1 MTETERIYRL
11 TSSGRHAWETQDL
24 SVPEDYRRI
33 LWLMDLYG
41 KDAVVGKILDRY
53 PAKVLNEWLS
63 EMETL
68 GLIEP
73 APGGSNSGSAF
84 FMRKAGRTPA
94 EDLVNLLRS
103 GNPASEHLTHT
114 GAYIAADRLSMRPAP
129 HKLPTETVVLVV
141 EDDPDQLALAEVR
154 VGMAGYKVRL
164 AISVTAFLHS
174 LLDDGAPDL
183 LLLDVTLPDGNGF
196 DLLAKIRRHAILGS
210 LPIVMLTAENKP
222 EDVGRGLL
230 LGADGYIIKPYTKT
244 IVGDVIR
251 RVLRHDEIVKP
262 AAGH

>member
-1 MTETERIYRL
+1 MKGTERIYRL
-11 TSSGRHAWETQDL
+11 TSSGREAWESQDL

-41 KDAVVGKILDRY
+41 KDTVVGKVLDRY
-53 PAKVLNEWLS
+53 PAKVLNEWLA

-73 APGGSNSGSAF
+73 AQGGPDAGSAF
-84 FMRKAGRTPA
+84 AIKEADRTA
-94 EDLVNLLRS
+94 AADLVSLLRS

-114 GAYIAADRLSMRPAP
+114 GAYIAADRLSLRPAP
-129 HKLPTETVVLVV
+129 TKLPPETVVLVV

-154 VGMAGYKVRL
+154 VSMAGYKVRL

-183 LLLDVTLPDGNGF
+183 LLLDVTLQEIDVLRGQGESM
-196 DLLAKIRRHAILGS
+196 LLIMKEGQIVKDFKGGEHHVRHAS
-210 LPIVMLTAENKP
+210 
-222 EDVGRGLL
+222 
-230 LGADGYIIKPYTKT
+230 
-244 IVGDVIR
+244 
-251 RVLRHDEIVKP
+251 
-262 AAGH
+262 